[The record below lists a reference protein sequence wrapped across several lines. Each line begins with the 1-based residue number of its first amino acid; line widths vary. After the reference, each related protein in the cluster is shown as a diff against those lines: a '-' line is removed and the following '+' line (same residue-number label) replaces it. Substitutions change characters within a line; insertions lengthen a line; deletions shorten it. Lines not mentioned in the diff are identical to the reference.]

1 MENKLASLGQQQ
13 SCDVIAMLQDIQAK
27 KTFRRAHSFTRL

>member
-13 SCDVIAMLQDIQAK
+13 SCDVIAKLQDIQAK
-27 KTFRRAHSFTRL
+27 KTHSFTRL